1 MVEPLLEA
9 HTEWVDKED
18 GNEEGR
24 ALKWTC
30 PECDVDV
37 FTERRYATK
46 RCPECERIMQAANH
60 DCSGEAPD
68 PENPKSFLRKVAK
81 RRGLPYDYYYPDD
94 DPEVEDPL
102 EW

>member
-30 PECDVDV
+30 PECEVDT
-37 FTERRYATK
+37 FTDRRYATK
-46 RCPECERIMQAANH
+46 RCRKCDKIMQSANY
-60 DCSGEAPD
+60 DVDPEKPD
-68 PENPKSFLRKVAK
+68 PENPESVLRADAK
-81 RRGLPYDYYYPDD
+81 RKGLPADYFLPDD
-94 DPEVEDPL
+94 EPEVEDPL